1 MKWKE
6 RGMVSMINKDY
17 FKYLIKQNKKY
28 LILIYVIGIII
39 PFLLINK
46 FDYAP
51 LNDENITRFAQ
62 IIPLAYGFMLSFI
75 VPIYLF
81 SFLQKISTSGSIIST
96 SSPNIYYVDC
106 IKKLHNFKILKNDK
120 KVLTKNNSSN
130 IMLISEE
137 KNKCIWR
144 ERKDENINR
153 SIISKLMAII
163 TILET
168 RFRHICII
176 VYNTNNMDN
185 NKIIKRKYKKQKSII
200 NINSDYNII
209 KYIFYI

>member
-81 SFLQKISTSGSIIST
+81 SFLQKKKEFYFSFSILMNNGFGSFNVF
-96 SSPNIYYVDC
+96 PNFN
-106 IKKLHNFKILKNDK
+106 LP
-120 KVLTKNNSSN
+120 NSS
-130 IMLISEE
+130 IES
-137 KNKCIWR
+137 
-144 ERKDENINR
+144 
-153 SIISKLMAII
+153 
-163 TILET
+163 
-168 RFRHICII
+168 
-176 VYNTNNMDN
+176 
-185 NKIIKRKYKKQKSII
+185 
-200 NINSDYNII
+200 
-209 KYIFYI
+209 

>member
-1 MKWKE
+1 
-6 RGMVSMINKDY
+6 MVSMINKDY

-81 SFLQKISTSGSIIST
+81 SFLQKNPEAFAPGFFFTLCNTRNLPCPTLSGNRAKS
-96 SSPNIYYVDC
+96 
-106 IKKLHNFKILKNDK
+106 IKKQGNGHGPRSGLGKERRDILYIRSFPPHSSHQ
-120 KVLTKNNSSN
+120 KVASCPVAWASSRKRRRLSSASVFSILCMAN
-130 IMLISEE
+130 PAWIMI
-137 KNKCIWR
+137 
-144 ERKDENINR
+144 
-153 SIISKLMAII
+153 
-163 TILET
+163 
-168 RFRHICII
+168 
-176 VYNTNNMDN
+176 
-185 NKIIKRKYKKQKSII
+185 
-200 NINSDYNII
+200 
-209 KYIFYI
+209 

>member
-81 SFLQKISTSGSIIST
+81 SFLQKKKSNILYFSLPIKKESLYLTTSLFSYFATILPVVIYQIISQ
-96 SSPNIYYVDC
+96 
-106 IKKLHNFKILKNDK
+106 
-120 KVLTKNNSSN
+120 
-130 IMLISEE
+130 LIS
-137 KNKCIWR
+137 I
-144 ERKDENINR
+144 
-153 SIISKLMAII
+153 
-163 TILET
+163 
-168 RFRHICII
+168 
-176 VYNTNNMDN
+176 
-185 NKIIKRKYKKQKSII
+185 
-200 NINSDYNII
+200 
-209 KYIFYI
+209 

>member
-81 SFLQKISTSGSIIST
+81 SFLQKKKS
-96 SSPNIYYVDC
+96 NILYFSLP
-106 IKKLHNFKILKNDK
+106 IKK
-120 KVLTKNNSSN
+120 
-130 IMLISEE
+130 
-137 KNKCIWR
+137 
-144 ERKDENINR
+144 
-153 SIISKLMAII
+153 
-163 TILET
+163 
-168 RFRHICII
+168 
-176 VYNTNNMDN
+176 
-185 NKIIKRKYKKQKSII
+185 
-200 NINSDYNII
+200 
-209 KYIFYI
+209 

>member
-62 IIPLAYGFMLSFI
+62 IIPLAYF
-75 VPIYLF
+75 LF
-81 SFLQKISTSGSIIST
+81 YK
-96 SSPNIYYVDC
+96 
-106 IKKLHNFKILKNDK
+106 
-120 KVLTKNNSSN
+120 
-130 IMLISEE
+130 
-137 KNKCIWR
+137 
-144 ERKDENINR
+144 
-153 SIISKLMAII
+153 
-163 TILET
+163 
-168 RFRHICII
+168 
-176 VYNTNNMDN
+176 
-185 NKIIKRKYKKQKSII
+185 KRKV
-200 NINSDYNII
+200 
-209 KYIFYI
+209 IFFTFPYQ

>member
-46 FDYAP
+46 FDYVP

-81 SFLQKISTSGSIIST
+81 SFLQK
-96 SSPNIYYVDC
+96 
-106 IKKLHNFKILKNDK
+106 KKYTLLF
-120 KVLTKNNSSN
+120 LTNTK
-130 IMLISEE
+130 
-137 KNKCIWR
+137 R
-144 ERKDENINR
+144 
-153 SIISKLMAII
+153 I
-163 TILET
+163 TL
-168 RFRHICII
+168 F
-176 VYNTNNMDN
+176 N
-185 NKIIKRKYKKQKSII
+185 NKFIFLLCNYSTCCYLPNYKPI
-200 NINSDYNII
+200 YW
-209 KYIFYI
+209 

>member
-62 IIPLAYGFMLSFI
+62 IIPLAYGFMLTFI
-75 VPIYLF
+75 VPICFLF
-81 SFLQKISTSGSIIST
+81 YK
-96 SSPNIYYVDC
+96 
-106 IKKLHNFKILKNDK
+106 
-120 KVLTKNNSSN
+120 
-130 IMLISEE
+130 
-137 KNKCIWR
+137 
-144 ERKDENINR
+144 
-153 SIISKLMAII
+153 
-163 TILET
+163 
-168 RFRHICII
+168 
-176 VYNTNNMDN
+176 
-185 NKIIKRKYKKQKSII
+185 KRKVIYFTFPYQ
-200 NINSDYNII
+200 
-209 KYIFYI
+209 